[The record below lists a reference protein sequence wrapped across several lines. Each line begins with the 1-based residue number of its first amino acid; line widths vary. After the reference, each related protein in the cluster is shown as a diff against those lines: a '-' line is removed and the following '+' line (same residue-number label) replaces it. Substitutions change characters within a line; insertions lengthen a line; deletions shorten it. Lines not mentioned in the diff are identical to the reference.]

1 MGERGLVKVQVQSH
15 TRLLCRIFVISQED
29 EQLFNRAMNFNV
41 GYVEAMKMAKFNCLG
56 IHEI

>member
-1 MGERGLVKVQVQSH
+1 MGERGLVKVQAH

-56 IHEI
+56 RY